1 MRRILV
7 TLILVMVLV
16 GLQGAAFAA
25 KAKKKVSHATAAQT
39 SHRTTTAHHKASTT
53 KTGAAK
59 PAAPDQDKKPK

>member
-1 MRRILV
+1 MRRFSV

-39 SHRTTTAHHKASTT
+39 SHRTTTAHHKATT
-53 KTGAAK
+53 KTGSAK